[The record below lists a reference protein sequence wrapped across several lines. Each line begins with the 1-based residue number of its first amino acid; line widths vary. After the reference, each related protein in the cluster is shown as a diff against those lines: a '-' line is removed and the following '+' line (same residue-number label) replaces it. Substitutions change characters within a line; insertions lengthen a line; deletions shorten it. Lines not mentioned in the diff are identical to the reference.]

1 MSSKK
6 AAPKKKLPLVKIG
19 VVLLVLAVGAFFVL
33 RGVNLRELFERAME
47 HIRTAGPTVFFTA
60 MALLPALGVPVS
72 PFTLTAGSAFGERLG
87 MPIVV
92 ALSLLALTINMVFSY
107 ALARR
112 ALRPVLEWLVKKLG
126 YGLPDVEKGD
136 LTNLTIILRVTPGT
150 PFFIQ
155 NYLLGL
161 AGVPFWTYV
170 MISCIVIW
178 IYTAAF
184 VLFGDA
190 LLQGK
195 GKMAFIAFGLFVA
208 AVVLTQ
214 WLRKR
219 YTKKKTAKA

>member
-6 AAPKKKLPLVKIG
+6 AAPKKKPPLVKIG